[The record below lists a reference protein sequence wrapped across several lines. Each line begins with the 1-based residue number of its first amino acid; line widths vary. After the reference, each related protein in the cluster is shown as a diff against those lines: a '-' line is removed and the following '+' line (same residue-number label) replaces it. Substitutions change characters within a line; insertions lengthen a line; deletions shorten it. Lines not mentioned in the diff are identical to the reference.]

1 MSTLPLHPAIV
12 HLPLGLAFVLPLL
25 AAALAVAVW
34 RQRLPRAAFAIV
46 VGLQALLVVGGVV
59 AMNVGERD
67 AHRVEAV
74 VGEPAV
80 ESHEERAE
88 AFVWTAAGVLAAS
101 VALLFVPPGF
111 VAALS
116 VLVVLGTAGVAVL
129 GALTGHAG
137 GQIVYA
143 HGGAAAFG
151 AGAPAPSAAGRD
163 DD

>member
-1 MSTLPLHPAIV
+1 MPTLPLHPAIV
-12 HLPLGLAFVLPLL
+12 HLPLGLAFVLPFL

-34 RQRLPRAAFAIV
+34 RQRLPRAAFAVV
-46 VGLQALLVVGGVV
+46 VGLQALLVAGGVV
-59 AMNVGERD
+59 AMQLGEREED
-67 AHRVEAV
+67 RVEVVAGKAV
-74 VGEPAV
+74 IHA
-80 ESHEERAE
+80 HEERAE
-88 AFVWTAAGVLAAS
+88 VFVWTAAGVLAAS
-101 VALLFVPPGF
+101 VALLFVPPAY

-151 AGAPAPSAAGRD
+151 PGAPAPAVGRD